1 MKKVGLTVKE
11 RDDFGSPES
20 RRLRKT
26 GWIPG
31 VLYGAGDSMPLAVD
45 ERELRKVLS
54 SSRGNVII
62 ALSFEGKKKEHP
74 AILKE
79 YQADPIGTGLLH
91 VDFLEIKMDK
101 PIEAN
106 VLLDLVGTPA
116 GVQEGGILDQNVRE
130 INVRCLPA
138 DMPEVI
144 EYDVA
149 EMNIGDSIR
158 VSDLV
163 APEKVE
169 ILNDAEMGVASI
181 ITPTILVEEEPEE
194 ELTEEEL
201 EALAAAEEAG
211 EGEEGEPAGEG
222 EEAAPAEGEKEAE

>member
-1 MKKVGLTVKE
+1 MKKVDLTVQE
-11 RDDFGSPES
+11 RESYGSPES

-26 GWIPG
+26 GMIPG
-31 VLYGAGDSMPLAVD
+31 VLYGSGDSKPLSVD
-45 ERELRKVLS
+45 EKELRKVLS

-62 ALSFEGKKKEHP
+62 SLSFEGKKKEHP

-79 YQADPIGTGLLH
+79 YQPDPVGTGLLH
-91 VDFLEIKMDK
+91 VDFLEIRMDQ
-101 PIEAN
+101 PIEAH
-106 VLLDLVGTPA
+106 VVLDLVGTPA

-130 INVRCLPA
+130 VTVHCLPA

-144 EYDVA
+144 EFDVT
-149 EMNIGDSIR
+149 ELNIGDSIR
-158 VSDLV
+158 ISDLV
-163 APEKVE
+163 APDKVE
-169 ILNDAEMGVASI
+169 ITNDPEMGVASI

-211 EGEEGEPAGEG
+211 EGAEEAAAEG
-222 EEAAPAEGEKEAE
+222 EEEAPAEEEKEEG

>member
-1 MKKVGLTVKE
+1 MKKVQLTVKE
-11 RDDFGSPES
+11 REGFGSPES
-20 RRLRKT
+20 RRLRDT

-31 VLYGAGDSMPLAVD
+31 VLYGTSDSKPLSVD

-62 ALSFEGKKKEHP
+62 LLSFEGKKTEYP

-79 YQADPIGTGLLH
+79 YQPDPLGNGLLH

-106 VLLDLVGTPA
+106 VLLDMVGTSA
-116 GVQEGGILDQNVRE
+116 GVSEGGILDQSVRE
-130 INVRCLPA
+130 VLVRCLPA

-144 EYDVA
+144 EYDVT

-158 VSDLV
+158 ISDLV

-169 ILNDAEMGVASI
+169 ILNDADLGVASV

-201 EALAAAEEAG
+201 EALALAEEAG
-211 EGEEGEPAGEG
+211 EGVEEGAEGEGGEEAPAGE
-222 EEAAPAEGEKEAE
+222 EKAEG

>member
-1 MKKVGLTVKE
+1 MKKVAMTVKE
-11 RDDFGSPES
+11 RESFGSPES

-31 VLYGAGDSMPLAVD
+31 VLYGSGDSRPLSVD
-45 ERELRKVLS
+45 ERELRRVLT

-79 YQADPIGTGLLH
+79 YQPDPVGTGLLH
-91 VDFLEIKMDK
+91 VDFLEIRMDQ
-101 PIEAN
+101 PIEAH
-106 VLLDLVGTPA
+106 VVLDLVGTPA

-130 INVRCLPA
+130 VTVHCLPA

-144 EYDVA
+144 EFDVT
-149 EMNIGDSIR
+149 ELNIGDSIR
-158 VSDLV
+158 ISDLV
-163 APEKVE
+163 APDKVE
-169 ILNDAEMGVASI
+169 ITNDPEMGVASI

-211 EGEEGEPAGEG
+211 EGAEEAAAEG
-222 EEAAPAEGEKEAE
+222 EEEAPAEEEKEEG

>member
-1 MKKVGLTVKE
+1 MKKVELTVKE
-11 RDDFGSPES
+11 RDSFGSPES
-20 RRLRKT
+20 RRLRRT

-31 VLYGAGDSMPLAVD
+31 VLYGTGDSKPLAVD

-62 ALSFEGKKKEHP
+62 SLTFEGGKKAHP
-74 AILKE
+74 SILKE
-79 YQADPIGTGLLH
+79 YQPDPVGAGLLH
-91 VDFLEIKMDK
+91 VDFLEIRMDK

-106 VLLDLVGTPA
+106 VRLELVGTSA
-116 GVQEGGILDQNVRE
+116 GVQEGGILDQSLRE
-130 INVRCLPA
+130 VTVRCLPA

-144 EYDVA
+144 EYDIS
-149 EMNIGDSIR
+149 EMNIGDSIH

-169 ILNDAEMGVASI
+169 ILNDPEMGVASV
-181 ITPTILVEEEPEE
+181 ITPTILKEEVEE
-194 ELTEEEL
+194 ELTEEEI

-211 EGEEGEPAGEG
+211 EGA
-222 EEAAPAEGEKEAE
+222 EEAAPAEEEAAGEEKEAE

>member
-1 MKKVGLTVKE
+1 MKKVQLTVKE
-11 RDDFGSPES
+11 REGFGSPES
-20 RRLRKT
+20 RRLRDT

-31 VLYGAGDSMPLAVD
+31 VLYGASDSKPLSVD

-62 ALSFEGKKKEHP
+62 ALSFEGNKKEHS

-79 YQADPIGTGLLH
+79 YQPDPLGAGLLH

-106 VLLDLVGTPA
+106 VLLDMVGTSA
-116 GVQEGGILDQNVRE
+116 GVSEGGILDQSVRE
-130 INVRCLPA
+130 VLVRCLPA

-144 EYDVA
+144 EYDVT

-158 VSDLV
+158 ISDLV

-169 ILNDAEMGVASI
+169 ILNDADLGVASV

-201 EALAAAEEAG
+201 EALALAEEAG
-211 EGEEGEPAGEG
+211 EGVEEGAEGEGGEEAPAGE
-222 EEAAPAEGEKEAE
+222 EKAEG